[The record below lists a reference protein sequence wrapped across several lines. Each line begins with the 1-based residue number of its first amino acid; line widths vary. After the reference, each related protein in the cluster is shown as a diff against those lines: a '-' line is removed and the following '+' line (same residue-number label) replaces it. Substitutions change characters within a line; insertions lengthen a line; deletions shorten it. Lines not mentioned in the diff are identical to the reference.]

1 MQINNINIKR
11 NYLLVFLVLASSG
24 IPNFTGL
31 EFLNIFLFL
40 YALIIIIYKGFNK
53 DPQAFL
59 IIFLFFL
66 IELFQHYLHG
76 SYSYRTSVG
85 TFIKL
90 TAAYF
95 IVKLVREKFIS
106 YYINILYVFSLI
118 SFVFYS
124 LTFVPG
130 FTDII
135 VNQIAPY
142 FESTSSDLDEFYK
155 TSPSI
160 ILYTFDP
167 IAMKDYRNSGPFW
180 EPGAFAVYLIIAL
193 MFNIVKKGYLL
204 EKKNIVFIIA
214 LITTFSTAGYI
225 AFFILMSGYFLFNKG
240 FSQKLILIIF
250 VFASLSIY
258 TNTTFLKEKVINN
271 LSIAEESTSSRFGS
285 ALADY
290 RLFEQSPIVGW
301 GRGPMRYGGKV
312 SLFGKDEHRNNGAF
326 ILLAT
331 YGLFGFL
338 LYFFLLYK
346 SLKNINNFFLFK
358 KRFALVSLSTILI
371 LGFSQDLFFKPF
383 FLCFLFLFLV
393 IRSNKTNYK
402 FY

>member
-1 MQINNINIKR
+1 MKINNITLKR
-11 NYLLVFLVLASSG
+11 NYLLVFLIIALSG
-24 IPNFTGL
+24 IPFFTGG
-31 EFLNIFLFL
+31 EYLNILLFL
-40 YALIIIIYKGFNK
+40 YTFIIIIYKGVNK
-53 DPQAFL
+53 DPEAFL

-66 IELFQHYLHG
+66 TEVFQHFLHG

-90 TAAYF
+90 TTAYF

-118 SFVFYS
+118 SFVFYG
-124 LTFVPG
+124 LYFVPG
-130 FTDII
+130 FTDFII
-135 VNQIAPY
+135 TQIAPY
-142 FESTSSDLDEFYK
+142 FESTSTELNEFY
-155 TSPSI
+155 TSSPSI
-160 ILYTFDP
+160 IVYTFDP
-167 IAMKDYRNSGPFW
+167 IAMTEYRNSGPFW
-180 EPGAFAVYLIIAL
+180 EPGAFAVFLIIAL
-193 MFNIVKKGYLL
+193 MFNIIKKGYLL
-204 EKKNIVFIIA
+204 GKKNIVFILA
-214 LITTFSTAGYI
+214 LVTTFSTAGYI
-225 AFFILMSGYFLFNKG
+225 AFFVLISGYFLFYKG
-240 FSQKLILIIF
+240 LSQKLILIIF

-271 LSIAEESTSSRFGS
+271 LSMAEESTGSRFGS

-312 SLFGKDEHRNNGAF
+312 SIFGQAEHRNNGIF

-331 YGLFGFL
+331 YGLLGFI
-338 LYFFLLYK
+338 LYFFFFYI
-346 SLKNINNFFLFK
+346 SLKKINNFYLFR
-358 KRFALVSLSTILI
+358 KRFALVSFVIILI
-371 LGFSQDLFFKPF
+371 LGFSQDLFFKPL

-393 IRSNKTNYK
+393 IRSNNTNYK